1 MSVIVRK
8 MEKTDLKKAMNIW
21 NEVVFEGVA
30 FPQEEPLTIDGGEA
44 FFNAQTY
51 VAVAENAETGEVLGL
66 YILHPNNVG
75 RCGHIAN
82 ASYCVSSAA
91 RGQGVGESLVK
102 DCLQKAREH
111 GFKILQFN
119 AVVETNERARKLYE
133 KLGFNLLGV
142 IPGGFRLKNGK
153 FENICLYYII
163 L

>member
-1 MSVIVRK
+1 MNVTVRK
-8 MEKTDLKKAMNIW
+8 LNKKDLVKAVEIW
-21 NEVVFEGVA
+21 NEVVSEGVA
-30 FPQEEPLTIDGGEA
+30 FPQEEPLTLSGGES

-51 VAVAENAETGEVLGL
+51 VGVAENGETGEVLGL

-75 RCGHIAN
+75 RCSHIAN

-91 RGQGVGESLVK
+91 RGQRVGEALVK
-102 DCLQKAREH
+102 DCLIKAREH

-133 KLGFNLLGV
+133 KSGFNLLGV
-142 IPGGFRLKNGK
+142 IPGGFRLNDGK
-153 FENICLYYII
+153 YENICLYYIE